1 MINLK
6 CLINISNLFYAKGD
20 TIMKSKKLTICLG
33 TIIAILSLASCGKEN
48 NSSTSP
54 SSPSSPTDRPSTPST
69 PKPSSPKDSTTPSS
83 KEEDPITSFDEV
95 KEKVIA
101 LKNTEATSFKM
112 TINSN
117 NSITTYTSEIR
128 ANEYLRTKEN
138 STSKEVL
145 FDGYYEN
152 FGVAYDLDITQQS
165 GDSSLSGYGAKYT
178 LGDTVDINN
187 QIITK
192 DYFITSKIESKKNY
206 YYDFNKAINNYLT
219 DKFESQ
225 DVTLS
230 NFDVI
235 DAKNKIYLFNA
246 YSEVS
251 YFNNYSYTFQI
262 AFTSNWSLKELTI
275 SEKKANEDNWDKE
288 THTPSGTYTTTL
300 TTITDIANDPLEI
313 SSFIPTILGKNV
325 DDYYLKEG
333 CIHDGDVK
341 IVNRKGSTNI
351 AAGDVLNVEL
361 DDSIFYLGASNLE
374 IKTSSNTSIINKT
387 EEGWVALAKG
397 TCDVTIGT
405 ALYPN
410 LLTISVTVLDASEAP
425 ASVDYF
431 EGMVTGSSYLDE
443 YGTTISIPSKT
454 GLNQKFELIAGSSSS
469 TSTVYGPFESSFVS
483 SLTVGAFNM
492 MDYTMSTT
500 PYDSGFSF
508 SFTEET
514 STKNTGKTAI
524 FMNVNIT
531 QSVADGTY
539 NFGIT
544 QTGFTSQTTPLGT
557 FSIIIGSSN

>member
-1 MINLK
+1 
-6 CLINISNLFYAKGD
+6 
-20 TIMKSKKLTICLG
+20 MKSKKLTICFS
-33 TIIAILSLASCGKEN
+33 TIIAILSLASCGKES

-69 PKPSSPKDSTTPSS
+69 PKPSSSKDSTTPSS

-95 KEKVIA
+95 KEKVKA

>member
-1 MINLK
+1 
-6 CLINISNLFYAKGD
+6 
-20 TIMKSKKLTICLG
+20 MKSKKLTICLG

-48 NSSTSP
+48 DSSTSP
-54 SSPSSPTDRPSTPST
+54 SSPSSPTDRPTTPST

-83 KEEDPITSFDEV
+83 KEEEPITSFDEV

-152 FGVAYDLDITQQS
+152 FGVAYDLDITQKS
-165 GDSSLSGYGAKYT
+165 GDSSLSGYGNKYT

-251 YFNNYSYTFQI
+251 YFNKYSYTFQI
-262 AFTSNWSLKELTI
+262 AFASDWSLKELTI

-351 AAGDVLNVEL
+351 AAGDALNVKL

-374 IKTSSNTSIINKT
+374 IKASSNTSIINKT
-387 EEGWVALAKG
+387 EEEGWVALAKG

-443 YGTTISIPSKT
+443 YGTTISIPGNT
-454 GLNQKFELIAGSSSS
+454 GLNQKFELIACSSS
-469 TSTVYGPFESSFVS
+469 TTSVVYGPFESSFVS

-492 MDYTMSTT
+492 MDYTISTT

-514 STKNTGKTAI
+514 STKKAGKTAI
-524 FMNVNIT
+524 FMNVNIA

-539 NFGIT
+539 YFGIT

>member
-1 MINLK
+1 
-6 CLINISNLFYAKGD
+6 
-20 TIMKSKKLTICLG
+20 MKSKKLTICLG

-48 NSSTSP
+48 DSSTSP
-54 SSPSSPTDRPSTPST
+54 SSPSSPTDRPTTPST

-83 KEEDPITSFDEV
+83 KEEEPITSFDEV

-152 FGVAYDLDITQQS
+152 LGVAYDLDITQKS
-165 GDSSLSGYGAKYT
+165 GDSSLSGYGNKYT

-251 YFNNYSYTFQI
+251 YFNKYSYTFQI
-262 AFTSNWSLKELTI
+262 AFASDWSLKELTI

-351 AAGDVLNVEL
+351 AAGDALNVKL

-374 IKTSSNTSIINKT
+374 IKVSSNTSIINKT
-387 EEGWVALAKG
+387 EEEGWVALAKG

-410 LLTISVTVLDASEAP
+410 LLTISVTVLDASEVP

-443 YGTTISIPSKT
+443 YGTTISIPGNT
-454 GLNQKFELIAGSSSS
+454 GLNQKFELIACSSS
-469 TSTVYGPFESSFVS
+469 TTSVVYGPYESSFVF
-483 SLTVGAFNM
+483 SLTVGSFNM
-492 MDYTMSTT
+492 IDYTMTTT

-514 STKNTGKTAI
+514 STKKAGKTAI
-524 FMNVNIT
+524 FMNVNIA

-557 FSIIIGSSN
+557 FSIIIVSSN

>member
-1 MINLK
+1 
-6 CLINISNLFYAKGD
+6 
-20 TIMKSKKLTICLG
+20 MKSKKLTICLG

-48 NSSTSP
+48 DSSASP
-54 SSPSSPTDRPSTPST
+54 SSPSSPTDRPTTPST
-69 PKPSSPKDSTTPSS
+69 PKPSSSKDSTTPSS
-83 KEEDPITSFDEV
+83 KEEEPITSFDEV

-152 FGVAYDLDITQQS
+152 FGVAYDLDITQKS
-165 GDSSLSGYGAKYT
+165 GDSSLSGYGNKYT
-178 LGDTVDINN
+178 LRDTVDINN

-262 AFTSNWSLKELTI
+262 AFASDWSLKELTI

-351 AAGDVLNVEL
+351 AAGDALNVEL

-374 IKTSSNTSIINKT
+374 IKASSNTSIINKT
-387 EEGWVALAKG
+387 EEEGWVALAKG

-431 EGMVTGSSYLDE
+431 EGMVTESSYLNKD
-443 YGTTISIPSKT
+443 GTTISISSNT
-454 GLNQKFELIAGSSSS
+454 GLNQKFELIACSSS
-469 TSTVYGPFESSFVS
+469 TTSVVYGPFESSFVS

-492 MDYTMSTT
+492 MDYTISTT

-514 STKNTGKTAI
+514 STKKAGKTAI
-524 FMNVNIT
+524 FMNVNIA

>member
-1 MINLK
+1 
-6 CLINISNLFYAKGD
+6 
-20 TIMKSKKLTICLG
+20 MKSKKLTICLG

-165 GDSSLSGYGAKYT
+165 GDSSLSGYGAKCT

-230 NFDVI
+230 SFDVM

-351 AAGDVLNVEL
+351 AAGDFLNVEL

-431 EGMVTGSSYLDE
+431 EGMVTGSNYLDE
-443 YGTTISIPSKT
+443 YGTTISIPSNK
-454 GLNQKFELIAGSSSS
+454 GLNQKFELIACSSSS
-469 TSTVYGPFESSFVS
+469 TSAVYGPYESSFVS

-492 MDYTMSTT
+492 IDYTMATT

-524 FMNVNIT
+524 FMNVNIA

>member
-1 MINLK
+1 
-6 CLINISNLFYAKGD
+6 
-20 TIMKSKKLTICLG
+20 MKSKKLTICLG
-33 TIIAILSLASCGKEN
+33 TIIAILSLASCEKEN

-69 PKPSSPKDSTTPSS
+69 PKPSSSKDSTTPSS

-101 LKNTEATSFKM
+101 LKNSKATSFKM

-117 NSITTYTSEIR
+117 NSITTYTSKIR

-230 NFDVI
+230 SFDVM

-262 AFTSNWSLKELTI
+262 AFTSDWSLKELTI

-351 AAGDVLNVEL
+351 AAGDFLNVEL

-431 EGMVTGSSYLDE
+431 EGMVTGSSYLNE
-443 YGTTISIPSKT
+443 YGTTISIPSNK
-454 GLNQKFELIAGSSSS
+454 GLNQRFELIACSSSS
-469 TSTVYGPFESSFVS
+469 TSTVYGPYDSSFVS
-483 SLTVGAFNM
+483 SLTVGAFDMIN
-492 MDYTMSTT
+492 YTMATT

-514 STKNTGKTAI
+514 STKKTGKTAI
-524 FMNVNIT
+524 FMNVNIA
-531 QSVADGTY
+531 QSVDDGTY
-539 NFGIT
+539 YFGIT

>member
-1 MINLK
+1 
-6 CLINISNLFYAKGD
+6 
-20 TIMKSKKLTICLG
+20 MKSKKLTICLG

-48 NSSTSP
+48 DSSASP

-83 KEEDPITSFDEV
+83 KEEEPITSFDEV

-152 FGVAYDLDITQQS
+152 FGVAYDLDITQKS
-165 GDSSLSGYGAKYT
+165 GDSSLSGYGNKYT
-178 LGDTVDINN
+178 LGDKVDINN

-230 NFDVI
+230 NFDVM

-262 AFTSNWSLKELTI
+262 AFASDWSLKELTI

-374 IKTSSNTSIINKT
+374 IKASSNTSIINKT
-387 EEGWVALAKG
+387 EEEGWVALAKG
-397 TCDVTIGT
+397 TCNVTIGT

-431 EGMVTGSSYLDE
+431 EGMVTGSSYLNKD
-443 YGTTISIPSKT
+443 GTTISISSNT
-454 GLNQKFELIAGSSSS
+454 GLNQKFELIACSSS
-469 TSTVYGPFESSFVS
+469 TTSAVYGPFESSFVS

-492 MDYTMSTT
+492 MDYTISTT

-514 STKNTGKTAI
+514 STKKAGKTAI
-524 FMNVNIT
+524 FMNVNIA

-544 QTGFTSQTTPLGT
+544 QTGFTSQTTPFGT

>member
-1 MINLK
+1 
-6 CLINISNLFYAKGD
+6 
-20 TIMKSKKLTICLG
+20 MKSKKLTICFS
-33 TIIAILSLASCGKEN
+33 TIIAILSLASCGKES

-69 PKPSSPKDSTTPSS
+69 PKPSSSKDSTTPSS

-95 KEKVIA
+95 KEKVKA

-230 NFDVI
+230 SFDVM

-262 AFTSNWSLKELTI
+262 AFTSDWSLKELTI

-351 AAGDVLNVEL
+351 AAGDFLNVEL

-431 EGMVTGSSYLDE
+431 EGMVTGSSYLNE
-443 YGTTISIPSKT
+443 YGTTISIPSNK
-454 GLNQKFELIAGSSSS
+454 GLNQRFELIACSSSS
-469 TSTVYGPFESSFVS
+469 TSAVYGPYDSSFVS
-483 SLTVGAFNM
+483 SLTVGAFDMIN
-492 MDYTMSTT
+492 YTMATT

>member
-1 MINLK
+1 
-6 CLINISNLFYAKGD
+6 
-20 TIMKSKKLTICLG
+20 MKSKKLTICFS
-33 TIIAILSLASCGKEN
+33 TIITILSLASCEKEN

-83 KEEDPITSFDEV
+83 KEEEPITSFDEV

-152 FGVAYDLDITQQS
+152 LGVAYDLDITQQS
-165 GDSSLSGYGAKYT
+165 GDSSLSGYGNKYT
-178 LGDTVDINN
+178 LGDKVDINN

-230 NFDVI
+230 KFDVM

-246 YSEVS
+246 YSEAS

-262 AFTSNWSLKELTI
+262 AFTSDWSLKELTI

-288 THTPSGTYTTTL
+288 THTPSGTYTTIL

-405 ALYPN
+405 VLYPN

-443 YGTTISIPSKT
+443 YGTTISIPSNT
-454 GLNQKFELIAGSSSS
+454 GLNQKFELIACSSSS

-514 STKNTGKTAI
+514 STQKTGKTAI
-524 FMNVNIT
+524 FMNVNIAK
-531 QSVADGTY
+531 SVADGTY
-539 NFGIT
+539 YFGIT

>member
-1 MINLK
+1 
-6 CLINISNLFYAKGD
+6 
-20 TIMKSKKLTICLG
+20 MKSKKLTICLG
-33 TIIAILSLASCGKEN
+33 TIITILSLASCGKEN

-83 KEEDPITSFDEV
+83 KEEEPITSFDEV

-101 LKNTEATSFKM
+101 LKNTKATSFKM

-117 NSITTYTSEIR
+117 NSITTYTSKIR

-192 DYFITSKIESKKNY
+192 DDFITSKIESKKNY

-262 AFTSNWSLKELTI
+262 AFTSDWSLKELTI

-341 IVNRKGSTNI
+341 IVNHKGSTNI

-443 YGTTISIPSKT
+443 YGTTISIPSNK
-454 GLNQKFELIAGSSSS
+454 GLNQKFELIACSSST
-469 TSTVYGPFESSFVS
+469 TSTVYGPYESSFIS

-492 MDYTMSTT
+492 IDYTMATT

-514 STKNTGKTAI
+514 STKKAGKTAI
-524 FMNVNIT
+524 FMNVNIA
-531 QSVADGTY
+531 QSIADGTY

>member
-1 MINLK
+1 
-6 CLINISNLFYAKGD
+6 
-20 TIMKSKKLTICLG
+20 MKSKKLTICFS

-69 PKPSSPKDSTTPSS
+69 PKPSSSKDSTTPSS
-83 KEEDPITSFDEV
+83 KEEEPITSFDEV

-178 LGDTVDINN
+178 LRDTVDINN

-262 AFTSNWSLKELTI
+262 AFTSDWSLKELTI

-351 AAGDVLNVEL
+351 AAGDFLNVEL

-443 YGTTISIPSKT
+443 YGTTISIPSNT
-454 GLNQKFELIAGSSSS
+454 GLNQKFELIACSSST

-492 MDYTMSTT
+492 MDYTMATT

-514 STKNTGKTAI
+514 STKKTGKTAI
-524 FMNVNIT
+524 FMNVNIA
-531 QSVADGTY
+531 QSVDDGTY

>member
-1 MINLK
+1 
-6 CLINISNLFYAKGD
+6 
-20 TIMKSKKLTICLG
+20 MKSKKLTICLG

-54 SSPSSPTDRPSTPST
+54 SSPSSPTDRPTTPST

-83 KEEDPITSFDEV
+83 KEEEPITSFDEV

-165 GDSSLSGYGAKYT
+165 GDSSLSGYGNKYT
-178 LGDTVDINN
+178 LGDKVDINN

-206 YYDFNKAINNYLT
+206 YYDFNKAINNYLI

-230 NFDVI
+230 DFDVM

-262 AFTSNWSLKELTI
+262 AFKSDWSLKELTI

-374 IKTSSNTSIINKT
+374 IKASSNTSIINNT
-387 EEGWVALAKG
+387 EEEGWVALAKG

-443 YGTTISIPSKT
+443 YGTTISISSNT
-454 GLNQKFELIAGSSSS
+454 GLNQKFELIACSSSS
-469 TSTVYGPFESSFVS
+469 TSAVYGPYESSFVS
-483 SLTVGAFNM
+483 SLTVGTFNM
-492 MDYTMSTT
+492 MDYTISTT

-514 STKNTGKTAI
+514 STQKTGKTAI
-524 FMNVNIT
+524 FMNVNIAK
-531 QSVADGTY
+531 SVADGTY
-539 NFGIT
+539 YFGIT

>member
-1 MINLK
+1 
-6 CLINISNLFYAKGD
+6 
-20 TIMKSKKLTICLG
+20 MKSKKLTICFS

-69 PKPSSPKDSTTPSS
+69 PKPSSSKDSTTPSS
-83 KEEDPITSFDEV
+83 KEEEPITSFDEV

-152 FGVAYDLDITQQS
+152 LGVAYDLDITQQS
-165 GDSSLSGYGAKYT
+165 GDSSLSGYGTKYT

-206 YYDFNKAINNYLT
+206 YYDFNKAINNYLI

-230 NFDVI
+230 SFDVI

-262 AFTSNWSLKELTI
+262 AFTSDWSLKELTI

-351 AAGDVLNVEL
+351 AAGDSLNVKL

-387 EEGWVALAKG
+387 EEGWIALAKG

-443 YGTTISIPSKT
+443 YGTTISIPSNT
-454 GLNQKFELIAGSSSS
+454 GLNQKFELIACSSSS

-483 SLTVGAFNM
+483 SLTVGTFNM
-492 MDYTMSTT
+492 MDYTISTT

-514 STKNTGKTAI
+514 STQKTGKTAI
-524 FMNVNIT
+524 FMNVNIAK
-531 QSVADGTY
+531 SVADGTY
-539 NFGIT
+539 YFGIT

>member
-1 MINLK
+1 
-6 CLINISNLFYAKGD
+6 
-20 TIMKSKKLTICLG
+20 MKSKKLTICLG

-54 SSPSSPTDRPSTPST
+54 SSPSNPTDRPSTPST
-69 PKPSSPKDSTTPSS
+69 PKPSSSKDSTTPSS

-165 GDSSLSGYGAKYT
+165 GDSSLSGYGTKYT

-192 DYFITSKIESKKNY
+192 DDFITSKIESKKNY

-262 AFTSNWSLKELTI
+262 AFTSDWSLKELTI

-325 DDYYLKEG
+325 DDYFLKEG
-333 CIHDGDVK
+333 YIHDGDVK

-374 IKTSSNTSIINKT
+374 IKTSSNTSIINNT
-387 EEGWVALAKG
+387 EEGCVALAKG

-410 LLTISVTVLDASEAP
+410 LLTISVTVLDASEVP

-443 YGTTISIPSKT
+443 YGTTISIPSNT

-469 TSTVYGPFESSFVS
+469 TSVVYGPYDSSFVS
-483 SLTVGAFNM
+483 SLTVGAFDMIN
-492 MDYTMSTT
+492 YTMATT

-524 FMNVNIT
+524 FMNVNIA

>member
-1 MINLK
+1 
-6 CLINISNLFYAKGD
+6 
-20 TIMKSKKLTICLG
+20 MKSKKLTICLG

-54 SSPSSPTDRPSTPST
+54 SSPSSPTDRPTTPST
-69 PKPSSPKDSTTPSS
+69 PKPSSSKDSTTPSS
-83 KEEDPITSFDEV
+83 KEEEPITSFDEV

-152 FGVAYDLDITQQS
+152 FGVAYDLDITQKS
-165 GDSSLSGYGAKYT
+165 GDSSLSGYGNKYT
-178 LGDTVDINN
+178 LGDKVDINN

-206 YYDFNKAINNYLT
+206 YYDFNKAINNYLI

-262 AFTSNWSLKELTI
+262 AFKSDWSLKELTI
-275 SEKKANEDNWDKE
+275 SEKKAKEDNWDKE

-374 IKTSSNTSIINKT
+374 IKASSNTSIINNT
-387 EEGWVALAKG
+387 EEEGWVALAKG

-443 YGTTISIPSKT
+443 YGTTISISSNT
-454 GLNQKFELIAGSSSS
+454 GLNQKFELIACSSSS

-483 SLTVGAFNM
+483 SLTVGALNM

-514 STKNTGKTAI
+514 SAKKTGKTAI
-524 FMNVNIT
+524 FMNVNIAI
-531 QSVADGTY
+531 SVADGTY

-557 FSIIIGSSN
+557 FSIIVGSSN

>member
-1 MINLK
+1 
-6 CLINISNLFYAKGD
+6 
-20 TIMKSKKLTICLG
+20 MKSKKLTICFS
-33 TIIAILSLASCGKEN
+33 TIIAILSLASCRKEN

-54 SSPSSPTDRPSTPST
+54 SSPSSPTDRPTTPST
-69 PKPSSPKDSTTPSS
+69 PKPSSSKDSTTPSS
-83 KEEDPITSFDEV
+83 KEEEPITSFDEV

-152 FGVAYDLDITQQS
+152 SGVAYDLDITQQS
-165 GDSSLSGYGAKYT
+165 GDSSLSGYGTKYT
-178 LGDTVDINN
+178 LGDKVDSNN

-192 DYFITSKIESKKNY
+192 DFFITSKIESKKNY

-230 NFDVI
+230 SFDVM

-262 AFTSNWSLKELTI
+262 AFTSDWSLKELTI

-351 AAGDVLNVEL
+351 AAGDFLNVEL

-374 IKTSSNTSIINKT
+374 IKASSNTSIINKT
-387 EEGWVALAKG
+387 EEGWIALAKG

-443 YGTTISIPSKT
+443 YGTTISIFSNT
-454 GLNQKFELIAGSSSS
+454 GLNQKFELIACSSS
-469 TSTVYGPFESSFVS
+469 STVYGPFESSFVS
-483 SLTVGAFNM
+483 SLTVGALNM
-492 MDYTMSTT
+492 MDCTMSTT

-514 STKNTGKTAI
+514 SAKKTGKTAI
-524 FMNVNIT
+524 FMNVNIAK
-531 QSVADGTY
+531 SVADGTY
-539 NFGIT
+539 YFGIT

>member
-1 MINLK
+1 
-6 CLINISNLFYAKGD
+6 
-20 TIMKSKKLTICLG
+20 MKSKKLTICLG

-54 SSPSSPTDRPSTPST
+54 SSPSSPTERPSTPST
-69 PKPSSPKDSTTPSS
+69 PKPSSSKDSTTPSS

-262 AFTSNWSLKELTI
+262 AFTSDWSLKELTI

-351 AAGDVLNVEL
+351 AAGDFLNVEL

-410 LLTISVTVLDASEAP
+410 LLTISVTVLDASEVP

-443 YGTTISIPSKT
+443 YGTTISIPSNK
-454 GLNQKFELIAGSSSS
+454 GLNQKFELIACSSSS
-469 TSTVYGPFESSFVS
+469 TSAVYGPYESSFVS

-492 MDYTMSTT
+492 IDYTMATT

-514 STKNTGKTAI
+514 STKKTGKTAI
-524 FMNVNIT
+524 FMNVNIA

>member
-1 MINLK
+1 
-6 CLINISNLFYAKGD
+6 
-20 TIMKSKKLTICLG
+20 MKSKKLTICLG

-83 KEEDPITSFDEV
+83 KEEEPITSFDEV

-165 GDSSLSGYGAKYT
+165 GDSSLSGYGTKYT

-192 DYFITSKIESKKNY
+192 DDFITSKIESKKNY

-262 AFTSNWSLKELTI
+262 AFTSDWSLKELTI

-333 CIHDGDVK
+333 CIHDGDAK

-351 AAGDVLNVEL
+351 AAGDFLNVEL

-374 IKTSSNTSIINKT
+374 IKTSSNTSIINKI

-410 LLTISVTVLDASEAP
+410 LLTISVTVLDASEVP

-431 EGMVTGSSYLDE
+431 EGIVTGSSYLDE
-443 YGTTISIPSKT
+443 YGTTISIPSNT
-454 GLNQKFELIAGSSSS
+454 GLNQKFELIACSSST

-483 SLTVGAFNM
+483 SLTVGAFDMIN
-492 MDYTMSTT
+492 YTMATT

-524 FMNVNIT
+524 FMNVNIA

-557 FSIIIGSSN
+557 FRIIIGSSN

>member
-1 MINLK
+1 
-6 CLINISNLFYAKGD
+6 
-20 TIMKSKKLTICLG
+20 MKSKKLTICLG

-48 NSSTSP
+48 DSSASP

-83 KEEDPITSFDEV
+83 KEEEPITSFDEV

-152 FGVAYDLDITQQS
+152 FGVAYDLDITQKS
-165 GDSSLSGYGAKYT
+165 GDSSLSGYGNKYT

-246 YSEVS
+246 YSELS

-262 AFTSNWSLKELTI
+262 AFASDWSLKELTI

-374 IKTSSNTSIINKT
+374 IKASSNTSIINNT
-387 EEGWVALAKG
+387 EEEGWVALAKG

-443 YGTTISIPSKT
+443 YGTTISIPSNT
-454 GLNQKFELIAGSSSS
+454 GLNQKFELIACSSS
-469 TSTVYGPFESSFVS
+469 TTSVVYGPFESSFVS

-492 MDYTMSTT
+492 MDYTISTT

-514 STKNTGKTAI
+514 STKKAGKTAI
-524 FMNVNIT
+524 FMNVNIA

>member
-1 MINLK
+1 
-6 CLINISNLFYAKGD
+6 
-20 TIMKSKKLTICLG
+20 MKSKKLTICFS

-69 PKPSSPKDSTTPSS
+69 PKPSSSKDSTTPSS

>member
-1 MINLK
+1 
-6 CLINISNLFYAKGD
+6 
-20 TIMKSKKLTICLG
+20 MKSKKLTICLG

-48 NSSTSP
+48 NSSTST

-83 KEEDPITSFDEV
+83 KEEEPITSFDEV

-192 DYFITSKIESKKNY
+192 DYFITSIIENKKNY

-230 NFDVI
+230 NFYVK

-251 YFNNYSYTFQI
+251 YYSNYSYKFQI
-262 AFTSNWSLKELTI
+262 AFTSDWSLKELTI
-275 SEKKANEDNWDKE
+275 SEKKANEDNWNKE

-333 CIHDGDVK
+333 CIKDGDVK

-351 AAGDVLNVEL
+351 AAGDVLNVKL

-374 IKTSSNTSIINKT
+374 IKTSSNTSIINHT
-387 EEGWVALAKG
+387 EEGWIALAKG
-397 TCDVTIGT
+397 PCNVTIGT

-443 YGTTISIPSKT
+443 YGTTISIPSNT
-454 GLNQKFELIAGSSSS
+454 GLNQKFELIACSSSS
-469 TSTVYGPFESSFVS
+469 TSVVYGPYESSFVS

-492 MDYTMSTT
+492 IDYTMATT

-514 STKNTGKTAI
+514 STKKTGKTAI
-524 FMNVNIT
+524 FMNVNIA

-544 QTGFTSQTTPLGT
+544 QTGFTSQTPPLGT
-557 FSIIIGSSN
+557 FIIIIGSSN

>member
-1 MINLK
+1 
-6 CLINISNLFYAKGD
+6 
-20 TIMKSKKLTICLG
+20 MKSKKLTICLG

-69 PKPSSPKDSTTPSS
+69 PKPSSPIDSTTPSS
-83 KEEDPITSFDEV
+83 KEEEPITSFDEV

-101 LKNTEATSFKM
+101 LKNSEATSFKM

-117 NSITTYTSEIR
+117 NSITTYTSKIR

-138 STSKEVL
+138 NTSKEVL

-192 DYFITSKIESKKNY
+192 DDFITSKIESKKNY

-230 NFDVI
+230 SFDVM

-262 AFTSNWSLKELTI
+262 AFTSDWSLKELTI

-300 TTITDIANDPLEI
+300 TTITDIANDSLEI

-443 YGTTISIPSKT
+443 YGTTISIPSNT
-454 GLNQKFELIAGSSSS
+454 GLNQKFELIACSSST
-469 TSTVYGPFESSFVS
+469 TSTVYGPYESSFVS

-492 MDYTMSTT
+492 IDYTMATT

-514 STKNTGKTAI
+514 STKKTEKTAI
-524 FMNVNIT
+524 FMNVNIA

-539 NFGIT
+539 YFGIT

>member
-1 MINLK
+1 
-6 CLINISNLFYAKGD
+6 
-20 TIMKSKKLTICLG
+20 MKSKKLTICFS

-83 KEEDPITSFDEV
+83 KEEEPITSFDEV

-152 FGVAYDLDITQQS
+152 LGVAYDLDITQQS
-165 GDSSLSGYGAKYT
+165 GDSSLSGYGTKYT

-187 QIITK
+187 QITK

-230 NFDVI
+230 SFDVM

-262 AFTSNWSLKELTI
+262 AFTSDWSLKELTI

-410 LLTISVTVLDASEAP
+410 LLTISVTVLDASEVP

-443 YGTTISIPSKT
+443 YGTTISIPSNT
-454 GLNQKFELIAGSSSS
+454 GLNQKFELIACSSSS
-469 TSTVYGPFESSFVS
+469 TSTVYGPYESSFVS
-483 SLTVGAFNM
+483 SLTVGTFNM
-492 MDYTMSTT
+492 MDYTISTT

-514 STKNTGKTAI
+514 STKKTGKTAI
-524 FMNVNIT
+524 FMNVNIAK
-531 QSVADGTY
+531 SVADGTY

-544 QTGFTSQTTPLGT
+544 QTGFTSQTNPLGT

>member
-1 MINLK
+1 
-6 CLINISNLFYAKGD
+6 
-20 TIMKSKKLTICLG
+20 MKSKKLTICLG

-83 KEEDPITSFDEV
+83 KEEEPITSFDEV

-165 GDSSLSGYGAKYT
+165 GDSSLSGYGNKYT
-178 LGDTVDINN
+178 LGDKVDINN

-246 YSEVS
+246 YSELS

-262 AFTSNWSLKELTI
+262 AFASDWSLKELTI

-374 IKTSSNTSIINKT
+374 IKASSNTSIINKT
-387 EEGWVALAKG
+387 EEEGWVALAKG

-431 EGMVTGSSYLDE
+431 EGMVTGSSYLNKD
-443 YGTTISIPSKT
+443 GTTISIPSNT
-454 GLNQKFELIAGSSSS
+454 GLNQKFELIACSSSS
-469 TSTVYGPFESSFVS
+469 TSAVYGPFESSFVS

-514 STKNTGKTAI
+514 STKKTGKTAI
-524 FMNVNIT
+524 FMNVNIA

>member
-1 MINLK
+1 
-6 CLINISNLFYAKGD
+6 
-20 TIMKSKKLTICLG
+20 MKSKKLTICLG

-48 NSSTSP
+48 DSSASP

-69 PKPSSPKDSTTPSS
+69 PKPSSSKDSTTPSS
-83 KEEDPITSFDEV
+83 KEEEPITSFDEV

-152 FGVAYDLDITQQS
+152 FGVAYDLDITQKS
-165 GDSSLSGYGAKYT
+165 GDSSLSGYGNKYT
-178 LGDTVDINN
+178 LRDTVDINN

-262 AFTSNWSLKELTI
+262 AFASDWSLKELTI
-275 SEKKANEDNWDKE
+275 SEKKANEDNWNKE

-351 AAGDVLNVEL
+351 AAGDALNVKL

-374 IKTSSNTSIINKT
+374 IKASSNTSIINKNE

-431 EGMVTGSSYLDE
+431 EGMVTGSSYLNKD
-443 YGTTISIPSKT
+443 GTTISIPSNT
-454 GLNQKFELIAGSSSS
+454 GLNQKFELIACSSS
-469 TSTVYGPFESSFVS
+469 TTSVVYGPFESSFVS

-492 MDYTMSTT
+492 MDYTISTT

-514 STKNTGKTAI
+514 STKKAGKTAI
-524 FMNVNIT
+524 FMNVNIA

>member
-1 MINLK
+1 
-6 CLINISNLFYAKGD
+6 
-20 TIMKSKKLTICLG
+20 
-33 TIIAILSLASCGKEN
+33 
-48 NSSTSP
+48 
-54 SSPSSPTDRPSTPST
+54 
-69 PKPSSPKDSTTPSS
+69 
-83 KEEDPITSFDEV
+83 
-95 KEKVIA
+95 
-101 LKNTEATSFKM
+101 M

-152 FGVAYDLDITQQS
+152 FGVAYDLDITQKS
-165 GDSSLSGYGAKYT
+165 GDSSLSGYGNKYT

-251 YFNNYSYTFQI
+251 YFNKYSYTFQI
-262 AFTSNWSLKELTI
+262 AFASDWSLKELTI
-275 SEKKANEDNWDKE
+275 SEKKANKDNWDKE

-313 SSFIPTILGKNV
+313 SSSIPTILGKNV

-351 AAGDVLNVEL
+351 AAGDALNVKL

-374 IKTSSNTSIINKT
+374 IKASSNTSIINKT
-387 EEGWVALAKG
+387 EEEGWVALAKG

-443 YGTTISIPSKT
+443 YGTTISIPGNT
-454 GLNQKFELIAGSSSS
+454 GLNQKFELIACSSS
-469 TSTVYGPFESSFVS
+469 TTSVVYGPFESSFVS

-492 MDYTMSTT
+492 MDYTISTT

-514 STKNTGKTAI
+514 STKKAGKTAI
-524 FMNVNIT
+524 FMNVNIA

>member
-1 MINLK
+1 
-6 CLINISNLFYAKGD
+6 
-20 TIMKSKKLTICLG
+20 MKSKKLTICLG

-48 NSSTSP
+48 DSSASL

-83 KEEDPITSFDEV
+83 KEEEPITSFDEV

-152 FGVAYDLDITQQS
+152 LGVAYDLDITQKS
-165 GDSSLSGYGAKYT
+165 GDSSLSGYGNKYT

-230 NFDVI
+230 NFDVM

-246 YSEVS
+246 YSELS

-262 AFTSNWSLKELTI
+262 AFASDWSLKELTI

-374 IKTSSNTSIINKT
+374 IKASSNTSIINKNE

-443 YGTTISIPSKT
+443 YGTTISIPGNT
-454 GLNQKFELIAGSSSS
+454 ELNQKFELIACSSS
-469 TSTVYGPFESSFVS
+469 TTSVVYGPFESSFVS

-492 MDYTMSTT
+492 MDYTISTT

-514 STKNTGKTAI
+514 STKKAGKTAI
-524 FMNVNIT
+524 FMNVNIAK
-531 QSVADGTY
+531 SVADGTY

>member
-1 MINLK
+1 
-6 CLINISNLFYAKGD
+6 
-20 TIMKSKKLTICLG
+20 MKSKKLTICLG

-69 PKPSSPKDSTTPSS
+69 PKPSSSKDSTTPSS
-83 KEEDPITSFDEV
+83 KEEEPITSFDEV

-101 LKNTEATSFKM
+101 LKNSEATSFKM

-117 NSITTYTSEIR
+117 NSITTYTSKIR

-262 AFTSNWSLKELTI
+262 AFTSDWSLKELTI

>member
-1 MINLK
+1 
-6 CLINISNLFYAKGD
+6 
-20 TIMKSKKLTICLG
+20 MKSKKLTICLG

-48 NSSTSP
+48 DSSTSP
-54 SSPSSPTDRPSTPST
+54 SSPSSPTDRPTTPST

-83 KEEDPITSFDEV
+83 KEQEPITSFDEV

-152 FGVAYDLDITQQS
+152 LGVAYDLDITQKS
-165 GDSSLSGYGAKYT
+165 GDSSLSGYGNKYT

-262 AFTSNWSLKELTI
+262 AFASDWSLKELTI

-313 SSFIPTILGKNV
+313 SSSIPTILGKNV

-351 AAGDVLNVEL
+351 AAGDALNVKL

-374 IKTSSNTSIINKT
+374 IKASSNTSIINKT
-387 EEGWVALAKG
+387 EEEGWVALAKG

-443 YGTTISIPSKT
+443 YGTTISIPGNT
-454 GLNQKFELIAGSSSS
+454 GLNQKFELIACSSS
-469 TSTVYGPFESSFVS
+469 TTSVVYGPFESSFVS

-492 MDYTMSTT
+492 MDYTISTT

-514 STKNTGKTAI
+514 STKKAGKTAI
-524 FMNVNIT
+524 FMNVNIA

>member
-1 MINLK
+1 
-6 CLINISNLFYAKGD
+6 
-20 TIMKSKKLTICLG
+20 MKSKKLTICFS
-33 TIIAILSLASCGKEN
+33 TIIAILSLASCGEEN

-54 SSPSSPTDRPSTPST
+54 SSPSSPTDRPTTPST

-83 KEEDPITSFDEV
+83 KEEEPITSFDEV

-152 FGVAYDLDITQQS
+152 FCVAYDLDITQQS
-165 GDSSLSGYGAKYT
+165 GDSSLSGYGNKYT
-178 LGDTVDINN
+178 LGDKVDINN

-230 NFDVI
+230 KFDVM

-262 AFTSNWSLKELTI
+262 AFTSDWSLKELTI

-351 AAGDVLNVEL
+351 AAGDSLNVKL

-374 IKTSSNTSIINKT
+374 IKASSNTSIINKT
-387 EEGWVALAKG
+387 EEEGWVALAKG

-431 EGMVTGSSYLDE
+431 ERMVTGSSYLDE
-443 YGTTISIPSKT
+443 YGTTISIPSNT
-454 GLNQKFELIAGSSSS
+454 GLNQKFELIACSSSS
-469 TSTVYGPFESSFVS
+469 TSAVYGPFESSFVS

-492 MDYTMSTT
+492 MDYTISTT

-514 STKNTGKTAI
+514 STKKAGKTAI
-524 FMNVNIT
+524 FMNVNIAK
-531 QSVADGTY
+531 SVADGTY
-539 NFGIT
+539 YFGIT

>member
-1 MINLK
+1 
-6 CLINISNLFYAKGD
+6 
-20 TIMKSKKLTICLG
+20 MKSKKITICLG

-48 NSSTSP
+48 DSSTSP

-69 PKPSSPKDSTTPSS
+69 PKPSSSKDSTTPSS
-83 KEEDPITSFDEV
+83 KEEEPITSFDEV

-152 FGVAYDLDITQQS
+152 FGVAYDLDITQKS
-165 GDSSLSGYGAKYT
+165 GDSSLSGYGNKYT
-178 LGDTVDINN
+178 LGDKVDINN

-246 YSEVS
+246 YSELS

-262 AFTSNWSLKELTI
+262 AFASDWSLKELTI

-351 AAGDVLNVEL
+351 AAGDALNVKL

-374 IKTSSNTSIINKT
+374 IKASSNTSIINKT
-387 EEGWVALAKG
+387 EEEGWVALAKG

-443 YGTTISIPSKT
+443 YGTTISISSNT
-454 GLNQKFELIAGSSSS
+454 GLNQKFELIACSSS
-469 TSTVYGPFESSFVS
+469 TTSVVYGPFESSFVS

-492 MDYTMSTT
+492 MDYTISTT

-514 STKNTGKTAI
+514 STKKAGKTAI
-524 FMNVNIT
+524 FMNVNIA

>member
-1 MINLK
+1 
-6 CLINISNLFYAKGD
+6 
-20 TIMKSKKLTICLG
+20 MKSKKLTICLG
-33 TIIAILSLASCGKEN
+33 SIIAILSLASCGKEN

-83 KEEDPITSFDEV
+83 KEEEPITSFDEV

-165 GDSSLSGYGAKYT
+165 GDLSLSGYGTKYT
-178 LGDTVDINN
+178 LGDKVDINN

-206 YYDFNKAINNYLT
+206 YYDFNKAINNYLI

-262 AFTSNWSLKELTI
+262 AFASDWSLKELTI
-275 SEKKANEDNWDKE
+275 SEKKAKEDNWDKE

-333 CIHDGDVK
+333 CIYDGDVK

-351 AAGDVLNVEL
+351 AAGDFLNVEL

-387 EEGWVALAKG
+387 EEEGWVALAKG

-443 YGTTISIPSKT
+443 YGTTISIPSNT
-454 GLNQKFELIAGSSSS
+454 GLNQKFELIACSNSP

-514 STKNTGKTAI
+514 STKKTGKTAI
-524 FMNVNIT
+524 FMNVNIA

-539 NFGIT
+539 YFGIT

>member
-1 MINLK
+1 
-6 CLINISNLFYAKGD
+6 
-20 TIMKSKKLTICLG
+20 MKSKKLTICLG

-48 NSSTSP
+48 DSSASP

-83 KEEDPITSFDEV
+83 KEEEPITSFDEV

-152 FGVAYDLDITQQS
+152 FGVAYDLDITQKS
-165 GDSSLSGYGAKYT
+165 GDSSLSGYGNKYT
-178 LGDTVDINN
+178 LGDTVDSNN

-192 DYFITSKIESKKNY
+192 DFFITSKIESKKNY

-246 YSEVS
+246 YSELS

-262 AFTSNWSLKELTI
+262 AFASDWSLKELTI

-351 AAGDVLNVEL
+351 AAGDALNVKL

-374 IKTSSNTSIINKT
+374 IKASSNTSIINKNE

-443 YGTTISIPSKT
+443 YGTTISIPSNT
-454 GLNQKFELIAGSSSS
+454 GLNQKFELIACSSS
-469 TSTVYGPFESSFVS
+469 TTSVVYGPFESSFVS

-514 STKNTGKTAI
+514 STKKAGKTAI
-524 FMNVNIT
+524 FMNVNIAK
-531 QSVADGTY
+531 SVADGTY

>member
-1 MINLK
+1 
-6 CLINISNLFYAKGD
+6 
-20 TIMKSKKLTICLG
+20 MKSKKLTICLG

-83 KEEDPITSFDEV
+83 KEEEPITSFDEV

-165 GDSSLSGYGAKYT
+165 GDSSLSGYGTKYT

-192 DYFITSKIESKKNY
+192 DDFITSKIESKKNY

-262 AFTSNWSLKELTI
+262 AFTSDWSLKELTI

-333 CIHDGDVK
+333 CIHDGDAK

-351 AAGDVLNVEL
+351 AAGDFLNVEL

-374 IKTSSNTSIINKT
+374 IKTSSNTSIINKI

-410 LLTISVTVLDASEAP
+410 LLTISVTVLDASEVP

-431 EGMVTGSSYLDE
+431 EGIVTGSSYLDE
-443 YGTTISIPSKT
+443 YGTTISIPSNT
-454 GLNQKFELIAGSSSS
+454 GLNQKFELIACSSST

-483 SLTVGAFNM
+483 SLTVGAFDMIN
-492 MDYTMSTT
+492 YTMATT

-524 FMNVNIT
+524 FMNVNIA

>member
-1 MINLK
+1 
-6 CLINISNLFYAKGD
+6 
-20 TIMKSKKLTICLG
+20 MKSKKLTICLG

-48 NSSTSP
+48 DSSTSP

-83 KEEDPITSFDEV
+83 KEEEPITSFDEV

-152 FGVAYDLDITQQS
+152 FGVAYDLDITQKS
-165 GDSSLSGYGAKYT
+165 GDSSLSGYGNKYT

-192 DYFITSKIESKKNY
+192 DFFITSKIESKKNY

-246 YSEVS
+246 YSELS

-262 AFTSNWSLKELTI
+262 AFASDWSLKELTI

-351 AAGDVLNVEL
+351 AAGDALNVKL

-374 IKTSSNTSIINKT
+374 IKASSNTSIINKNE

-431 EGMVTGSSYLDE
+431 EGMVTGSSYLNKD
-443 YGTTISIPSKT
+443 GTTISIPSNT
-454 GLNQKFELIAGSSSS
+454 GLNQKFELIACSSSS
-469 TSTVYGPFESSFVS
+469 TSVVYGPFESSFVS

-492 MDYTMSTT
+492 MDYTISTT

-514 STKNTGKTAI
+514 STKKAGKTAI
-524 FMNVNIT
+524 FMNVNIA

>member
-1 MINLK
+1 
-6 CLINISNLFYAKGD
+6 
-20 TIMKSKKLTICLG
+20 MKSKKLTICFS
-33 TIIAILSLASCGKEN
+33 TIIAILSLASCGKES

-69 PKPSSPKDSTTPSS
+69 PKPSSSKDSTTPSS
-83 KEEDPITSFDEV
+83 KEEEPITSFDEV

-262 AFTSNWSLKELTI
+262 AFTSDWSLKELTI

-524 FMNVNIT
+524 FMNVNIA

>member
-1 MINLK
+1 
-6 CLINISNLFYAKGD
+6 
-20 TIMKSKKLTICLG
+20 MKSKKLTICFS
-33 TIIAILSLASCGKEN
+33 TIIAILSLASCGKES

-69 PKPSSPKDSTTPSS
+69 PKPSSSKDSTTPSS

-117 NSITTYTSEIR
+117 NSITTYTSEIK

-138 STSKEVL
+138 NTSKEVL

-192 DYFITSKIESKKNY
+192 DDFITSKIESKKNY

-262 AFTSNWSLKELTI
+262 AFTSDWSLKELTI

-431 EGMVTGSSYLDE
+431 EGMVTGSSHLDK
-443 YGTTISIPSKT
+443 YGTTISIPSNK
-454 GLNQKFELIAGSSSS
+454 GLNQRFELIACSSSS
-469 TSTVYGPFESSFVS
+469 TSAVYGPYDSSFVS
-483 SLTVGAFNM
+483 SLTVGAFDMIN
-492 MDYTMSTT
+492 YTMATT

-539 NFGIT
+539 YFGIT

>member
-1 MINLK
+1 
-6 CLINISNLFYAKGD
+6 
-20 TIMKSKKLTICLG
+20 MKSKKLTICLG

-69 PKPSSPKDSTTPSS
+69 PKPSSSKDSTTPSS
-83 KEEDPITSFDEV
+83 KEEEPITSFDEV

-152 FGVAYDLDITQQS
+152 LGVAYDLDITQQS
-165 GDSSLSGYGAKYT
+165 GDSSLSGYGTKYT
-178 LGDTVDINN
+178 LGDKVDINN

-206 YYDFNKAINNYLT
+206 YYDFNKAINNYLI

-230 NFDVI
+230 SFDVI

-262 AFTSNWSLKELTI
+262 AFTSDWSLKELTI

-288 THTPSGTYTTTL
+288 THTPSGTYTTIL

-333 CIHDGDVK
+333 CIHDGDIK

-361 DDSIFYLGASNLE
+361 NDSIFYLGASNLE

-387 EEGWVALAKG
+387 EEGWEALAKG

-410 LLTISVTVLDASEAP
+410 LLTISVTVLDASEVP

-443 YGTTISIPSKT
+443 YGTTISIPSNT
-454 GLNQKFELIAGSSSS
+454 GLNQRFELIACSSSS
-469 TSTVYGPFESSFVS
+469 TSAVYGPFESSFVS

-514 STKNTGKTAI
+514 STKKTGKTAI
-524 FMNVNIT
+524 FMNVNIAK
-531 QSVADGTY
+531 SVTDGTY

>member
-1 MINLK
+1 
-6 CLINISNLFYAKGD
+6 
-20 TIMKSKKLTICLG
+20 MKSKKLTICLG
-33 TIIAILSLASCGKEN
+33 SIIAILSLASCGKEN

-83 KEEDPITSFDEV
+83 KEEEPITSFDEV

-165 GDSSLSGYGAKYT
+165 GDLSLSGYGTKYT
-178 LGDTVDINN
+178 LGDTVDSNN

-206 YYDFNKAINNYLT
+206 YYDFNKAINNYLI

-262 AFTSNWSLKELTI
+262 AFASDWSLKELTI
-275 SEKKANEDNWDKE
+275 SEKKAKEDNWDKE

-374 IKTSSNTSIINKT
+374 IKASSNTSIINNT
-387 EEGWVALAKG
+387 EEEGWVALAKG

-443 YGTTISIPSKT
+443 YGTTISIPSNT
-454 GLNQKFELIAGSSSS
+454 GLNQKFELIACSSST

-514 STKNTGKTAI
+514 STQKTGKTAI
-524 FMNVNIT
+524 FMNINIAK
-531 QSVADGTY
+531 SVADGTY

>member
-1 MINLK
+1 
-6 CLINISNLFYAKGD
+6 
-20 TIMKSKKLTICLG
+20 MKSKKLTICLG

-48 NSSTSP
+48 DSSTSP
-54 SSPSSPTDRPSTPST
+54 SSPSSPTDRPTTPST

-83 KEEDPITSFDEV
+83 KEEEPITSFDEV

-165 GDSSLSGYGAKYT
+165 SDSSLSGYGNKYT

-246 YSEVS
+246 YSEAS

-262 AFTSNWSLKELTI
+262 AFASDWSLKELTI
-275 SEKKANEDNWDKE
+275 SEKKANEGNWDKE

-374 IKTSSNTSIINKT
+374 IKASSNTSIINKT
-387 EEGWVALAKG
+387 EEEEGWVALAKG
-397 TCDVTIGT
+397 TCNVTIGT

-443 YGTTISIPSKT
+443 YGTTISIPGNT
-454 GLNQKFELIAGSSSS
+454 GLNQKFELIACSSS
-469 TSTVYGPFESSFVS
+469 TTSAVYGPFESSFVS

-492 MDYTMSTT
+492 MDYTISTT

-514 STKNTGKTAI
+514 STKETGKTAI
-524 FMNVNIT
+524 FMNVNIA